1 MTESPSKRI
10 LLATFGSLGDLH
22 PYLALA
28 KELKARGH
36 RPTIATLDRY
46 REAVEV
52 EGIGFSILRPL
63 ESQFGSIPE
72 VVRRILNSRK
82 GPEFLIRRIVM
93 AFVRESYE
101 DLFRAADG
109 ADLLVSHPMTVTLPL
124 VAEKRGLPWV
134 STVLSPMSFYSAH
147 DPSVIPGAPG
157 LHLLKWRGPYRI
169 ILGMAKMIVRRW
181 ERPLYDLR
189 SEIGLPPSKN
199 PAMFEG
205 QFSPRLNLALFS
217 PLMGKTQPDWPPN
230 TRICGF
236 ARYDGRPA
244 STDEAADLEAFLEA
258 GEAPI
263 VFTLG
268 SSVSMQPGDYFRAAL
283 EAAQRM
289 GRRTVLIAGATA
301 GIVTDLPEYVRV
313 YSYLP
318 YSRIFPRAA
327 VIVHTGGIGTMAQA
341 LVAGR
346 PMLVTPAA
354 FDQPDNA
361 RRAERLG
368 LARTLPFSKVRAK
381 ALVKGI
387 GILLDGRQFSDNAA
401 GVGERVRGENGA
413 QCACDFLL
421 EEGFSQK

>member
-1 MTESPSKRI
+1 M
-10 LLATFGSLGDLH
+10 
-22 PYLALA
+22 
-28 KELKARGH
+28 
-36 RPTIATLDRY
+36 
-46 REAVEV
+46 
-52 EGIGFSILRPL
+52 
-63 ESQFGSIPE
+63 
-72 VVRRILNSRK
+72 
-82 GPEFLIRRIVM
+82 
-93 AFVRESYE
+93 
-101 DLFRAADG
+101 
-109 ADLLVSHPMTVTLPL
+109 
-124 VAEKRGLPWV
+124 
-134 STVLSPMSFYSAH
+134 
-147 DPSVIPGAPG
+147 
-157 LHLLKWRGPYRI
+157 
-169 ILGMAKMIVRRW
+169 
-181 ERPLYDLR
+181 
-189 SEIGLPPSKN
+189 
-199 PAMFEG
+199 
-205 QFSPRLNLALFS
+205 
-217 PLMGKTQPDWPPN
+217 
-230 TRICGF
+230 
-236 ARYDGRPA
+236 
-244 STDEAADLEAFLEA
+244 EAFLEA

-341 LVAGR
+341 LAAGR